1 MRGEED
7 NGRGVQRDDIL
18 REEDATLGRERER
31 GNLFDRKGRGGG
43 DEGGRRGDVR
53 LKEKLGRIRV

>member
-1 MRGEED
+1 MRREED
-7 NGRGVQRDDIL
+7 NRRGVWRDDTL
-18 REEDATLGRERER
+18 REEDMTLRER